1 MTPRTLFT
9 WLARAEVVTWTLL
22 LVGMVLKYG
31 TRTTELG
38 VSVFG
43 MVHGV
48 AFLGYLLAV
57 VVVAL
62 DQRWSLRFTA
72 LAVAAGVP
80 PYATVWCERFVERSG
95 AVTDQWRLAPGGQ
108 LPRNSLERV
117 LASGLARPVTASVL
131 SVAGVAAVTAVLLL
145 LGPPAPPGSAG

>member
-22 LVGMVLKYG
+22 LMGMVLKYG
-31 TRTTELG
+31 TRTTDLG

-57 VVVAL
+57 VVVAI
-62 DQRWSLRFTA
+62 DQRWSLRLTA
-72 LAVAAGVP
+72 LAIVAGVP
-80 PYATVWCERFVERSG
+80 PYATVWLERFVKRSG
-95 AVTDQWRLAPGGQ
+95 AVTDQWRLAPGGEM
-108 LPRNSLERV
+108 PRTPLERV
-117 LASGLARPVTASVL
+117 LASGLARPITASAL
-131 SVAGVAAVTAVLLL
+131 GVAGVAA
-145 LGPPAPPGSAG
+145 